1 MFSAKF
7 RFGYVGL
14 LAAYSYLNIKFTEGD
29 QLLAADWSEWIL
41 MMVILLTVI
50 LIWEGNRLIFKTLE
64 GKSLPKS
71 RPLVLLFLFSTLFV
85 ILISSISFFVQ
96 NALLDT
102 YSWLPFKLT
111 LGFSFRI
118 NLFLNCVNAIIFY
131 QKRFASA
138 EIQAEQFKK
147 ETALAQMDSLK
158 RQVKPHFLFNSL
170 NVMDSLIRS
179 NPEEA
184 SVFAEKLSSVYRYLT
199 NIELQE
205 LVYVKDELSFV
216 EDYIFLMETRFKDNL
231 KVKVD
236 INAGHLN
243 KRLPP
248 FTLQL
253 LLENAIKH
261 NQISIKIPLD
271 ISITS
276 EGNAIVTFNL
286 KNLKKVNNS
295 KNGVGLDNIKSRY
308 LFLNKV
314 IEIVEDEKSFSVNVP
329 LID

>member
-71 RPLVLLFLFSTLFV
+71 RPLVLLFLFSTFFV

-170 NVMDSLIRS
+170 NVLDSLIRS

-184 SVFAEKLSSVYRYLT
+184 SVFAEKLSSVYRYFT

-236 INAGHLN
+236 INEGHLN

-276 EGNAIVTFNL
+276 EDNAIVTFNL

-314 IEIVEDEKSFSVNVP
+314 IEIVEDEKSFSVKVP

>member
-170 NVMDSLIRS
+170 NVLDSLIRS

-184 SVFAEKLSSVYRYLT
+184 SVFAEKLSSVYRYFT

-236 INAGHLN
+236 INEGHLN

-276 EGNAIVTFNL
+276 EDNAIVTFNL

-314 IEIVEDEKSFSVNVP
+314 IEIVEDEKSFSVKVP